1 MRQEPA
7 IFYILIADFVAQ
19 IISIFL
25 LSLVQILVDL
35 GRTKTDLLGERRY
48 KVKVVLLLMT
58 ITLSNWILTK
68 YISRKSQF
76 VNTYTSSQTSKID
89 ESLIFMF
96 GLLLVYLI
104 ILNAFYGIQKLEDIL
119 KQKVAKYLS
128 ILMMW
133 LVFFKISMFI
143 FGNLYMIANLMRRE
157 SVP

>member
-1 MRQEPA
+1 
-7 IFYILIADFVAQ
+7 
-19 IISIFL
+19 
-25 LSLVQILVDL
+25 
-35 GRTKTDLLGERRY
+35 
-48 KVKVVLLLMT
+48 
-58 ITLSNWILTK
+58 
-68 YISRKSQF
+68 

-128 ILMMW
+128 TLMMW
-133 LVFFKISMFI
+133 LVLFKISMFI